1 MLPRIFLLKYA
12 AGCLKAMRYSKTLF
26 SGLLLVLLWSPCMS
40 AQELNCRVIVDSD
53 QVGQSNK
60 QIFETL
66 EQSLTDFVNKT
77 RWTNRVYAPQER
89 INCSMYITV
98 REYESDR
105 FSAAIQVQSS
115 RPVYDAAYESP
126 VFNFQDRQF
135 NFRYLEFQPLFFNP
149 NTFDSNLVS
158 VVTYYVYII
167 LGMDADTFTSEGGTA
182 YYEQARNIVN
192 LAQSSN
198 YTGWKQSDGNKS
210 RWGLVDNLLSNP
222 FKSYRTALYEYH
234 RMGLDRMTQDAAGG
248 KESMARSMK
257 FLERVNSTRP
267 NSFLLQVFFDAKK
280 DEILNVFS
288 DGPKVDIVSLKNSLN
303 KVAPVYASTWEK
315 ITF

>member
-1 MLPRIFLLKYA
+1 MK
-12 AGCLKAMRYSKTLF
+12 KTVVFCCALWM
-26 SGLLLVLLWSPCMS
+26 LLWSPGLF
-40 AQELNCRVIVDSD
+40 AQELNCRVIVDAE

-60 QIFETL
+60 KIFETL
-66 EQSLTDFVNKT
+66 EKSLTDFVNKT
-77 RWTNRVYAPQER
+77 RWTNKVYAPQER

-98 REYESDR
+98 SDYESDR
-105 FSAAIQVQSS
+105 FSGAIQVQSS
-115 RPVYDAAYESP
+115 RPVYNASYESP

-149 NTFDSNLVS
+149 NTFESNLVS

-167 LGMDADTFTSEGGTA
+167 LGMDADTFAPQGGTA
-182 YYEQARNIVN
+182 YYEQARKIVN

-198 YTGWKQSDGNKS
+198 YSGWKQSDGNKS

-234 RMGLDRMTQDAAGG
+234 RKGLDMMTQDATSG

-303 KVAPVYASTWEK
+303 KVAPVYANTWEK

>member
-1 MLPRIFLLKYA
+1 MLPRIFLPKYA
-12 AGCLKAMRYSKTLF
+12 AGCLKAVWSNT
-26 SGLLLVLLWSPCMS
+26 LLLFVLLWSYSLS
-40 AQELNCRVIVDSD
+40 AQELNCRVIVNAE

-60 QIFETL
+60 QIFESL
-66 EQSLTDFVNKT
+66 EKSLTDFVNKT
-77 RWTNRVYAPQER
+77 QWTNRVYAPQER
-89 INCSMYITV
+89 IKSSMYITINN
-98 REYESDR
+98 YESDR
-105 FSAAIQVQSS
+105 FTASIQVQSS
-115 RPVYDAAYESP
+115 RPVYNSAYESP
-126 VFNFQDRQF
+126 VLNFQDRQF

-149 NTFDSNLVS
+149 NTFESNLVS

-167 LGMDADTFTSEGGTA
+167 LGMDADTFTPEGGTP

-192 LAQSSN
+192 LAQSSD
-198 YTGWKQSDGNKS
+198 YSGWKQSDGNKS
-210 RWGLVDNLLSNP
+210 RWGLIDNLLSNP

-234 RMGLDRMTQDAAGG
+234 RKGLDMMTEDAASG

-280 DEILNVFS
+280 DEILKVFS
-288 DGPKVDIVSLKNSLN
+288 DGPKVDIISLKNSLN
-303 KVAPVYASTWEK
+303 KVAPVYANTWEE

>member
-1 MLPRIFLLKYA
+1 MKN
-12 AGCLKAMRYSKTLF
+12 SV
-26 SGLLLVLLWSPCMS
+26 LLVCFLMVWNFSLH
-40 AQELNCRVIVDSD
+40 AQELNCKVVVDAE
-53 QVGQSNK
+53 QVGQSNR

-66 EQSLTDFVNKT
+66 QKSITDFINKT
-77 RWTNRVYAPQER
+77 KWTNRMYAMQER

-98 REYESDR
+98 SNYESDR
-105 FSAAIQVQSS
+105 FSASIQVQSS
-115 RPVYDAAYESP
+115 RPVYNASYESP

-135 NFRYLEFQPLFFNP
+135 DFRYLEFQPLFFNR
-149 NTFDSNLVS
+149 NTFESNLVS
-158 VVTYYVYII
+158 VITYYVYVI
-167 LGMDADTFTSEGGTA
+167 LGMDADTFAPEGGTD
-182 YYEQARNIVN
+182 YYQQARNIVN

-198 YTGWKQSDGNKS
+198 YSGWKQSDGNKS

-234 RMGLDRMTQDAAGG
+234 RMGLDRMAEDAASG

-280 DEILNVFS
+280 DEILNIFS

-303 KVAPVYASTWEK
+303 KVAPVYAGSWEK

>member
-1 MLPRIFLLKYA
+1 MKKPIRIFCLLMA
-12 AGCLKAMRYSKTLF
+12 AWCTSL
-26 SGLLLVLLWSPCMS
+26 S
-40 AQELNCRVIVDSD
+40 AQELNCRVIVDAE
-53 QVGQSNK
+53 QVKQTNR

-66 EQSLTDFVNKT
+66 QKSLTDFVNKT
-77 RWTNRVYAPQER
+77 RWTNRNYALQER
-89 INCSMYITV
+89 INSSMYITV
-98 REYESDR
+98 SQYDSDR
-105 FSAAIQVQSS
+105 FSASIQVQSS
-115 RPVYDAAYESP
+115 RPVYNSSYESP

-135 NFRYLEFQPLFFNP
+135 NFQYVEFQPLFFNP
-149 NTFDSNLVS
+149 NTFESNLVS
-158 VVTYYVYII
+158 VITYYVYIM
-167 LGMDADTFTSEGGTA
+167 LGMDADTFSPEGGTA
-182 YYEQARNIVN
+182 YYQQARNIVN

-198 YTGWKQSDGNKS
+198 YAGWKQADGNKS

-234 RMGLDRMTQDAAGG
+234 RMGLDRMVEDPAAG

-257 FLERVNSTRP
+257 YLERVNSVRP

-303 KVAPVYASTWEK
+303 KVAPVYAGSWEK
-315 ITF
+315 ITY

>member
-1 MLPRIFLLKYA
+1 MKKSALLF
-12 AGCLKAMRYSKTLF
+12 C
-26 SGLLLVLLWSPCMS
+26 LLLTLWSS
-40 AQELNCRVIVDSD
+40 FLHAQELNCKVIVDAD
-53 QVGQSNK
+53 QVRQSNR

-66 EQSLTDFVNKT
+66 EKSLTDFINKT
-77 RWTNRVYAPQER
+77 KWTNRMYAMQER

-98 REYESDR
+98 SQYESDR
-105 FSAAIQVQSS
+105 FSASLQVQSS
-115 RPVYDAAYESP
+115 RPVYNTAYESP

-135 NFRYLEFQPLFFNP
+135 DFRYLEFQPLFFNL
-149 NTFDSNLVS
+149 NTFESNLVS
-158 VVTYYVYII
+158 VITYYVYVI
-167 LGMDADTFTSEGGTA
+167 LGMDADTFAPEGGTD
-182 YYEQARNIVN
+182 YYQQARNIVN

-198 YTGWKQSDGNKS
+198 YSGWKQSDGNKS

-234 RMGLDRMTQDAAGG
+234 RMGLDRMIEDPASG

-280 DEILNVFS
+280 DEILNIFS

-303 KVAPVYASTWEK
+303 KIAPVYAGSWEK